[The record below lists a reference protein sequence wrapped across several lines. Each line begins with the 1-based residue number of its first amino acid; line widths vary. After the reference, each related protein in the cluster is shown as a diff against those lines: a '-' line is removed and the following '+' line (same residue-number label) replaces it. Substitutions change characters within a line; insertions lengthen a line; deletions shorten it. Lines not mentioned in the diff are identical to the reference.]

1 MNISLAKKEY
11 GSAYGVALLLFA
23 APYLPFPL
31 TFLAVIFSA
40 IYFLCQ
46 KKYRD
51 ALFSKKSSYI
61 LAAFLAYTII
71 IAVVNKNLMGIA
83 ASVTFILILL
93 SAGCLSGVFTEP
105 LFEKCLNLAALC
117 AGGVS
122 VLAIIEYVI
131 CKYALNQHSHRA
143 ALWFFNCN
151 YLASLLVFSIIICAY
166 KVLTK
171 QESNKAIYYICAA
184 LSAAGI
190 YCTASM
196 FSWVGLF
203 IGLATFLLCDRK
215 HQMLSV
221 LLLGAATMC
230 VVIYCLPEIVPRMD
244 LANITTDNRINIWTT
259 SIEAIKQSPIFGRG
273 FFTYYTVYE
282 GLGGYP
288 TTHAH
293 NIVIDSIL
301 SVGIIGT
308 VIVTVYLALF
318 YKRVSICKNSQSKSF
333 ISSLILAFTAATLA
347 HSMTDM
353 TFLWVQTGLLFALV
367 LSGIGIEEKILK
379 LS

>member
-1 MNISLAKKEY
+1 MFN
-11 GSAYGVALLLFA
+11 
-23 APYLPFPL
+23 
-31 TFLAVIFSA
+31 
-40 IYFLCQ
+40 
-46 KKYRD
+46 
-51 ALFSKKSSYI
+51 KKSSFI
-61 LAAFLAYTII
+61 LAAFLVYTII
-71 IAVVNKNLMGIA
+71 IAAVNMNLIGVG
-83 ASVTFILILL
+83 ASVTFVFIIIC
-93 SAGCLSGVFTEP
+93 AQCLSGIYTER
-105 LFEKCLNLAALC
+105 LFEKCLNVASLC

-122 VLAIIEYVI
+122 VLAIIEYVVFNFM
-131 CKYALNQHSHRA
+131 LNQPSHRA
-143 ALWFFNCN
+143 VLWFFNCN

-166 KVLTK
+166 KVLAK
-171 QESNKAIYYICAA
+171 SGGNKVIYYVCAV
-184 LSAAGI
+184 LSAIGI

-221 LLLGAATMC
+221 LLLGAATLC

-259 SIEAIKQSPIFGRG
+259 SIKAIERSPVFGRG
-273 FFTYYTVYE
+273 LFTYYTVYK

-293 NIVIDSIL
+293 NIIIDSIL

-308 VIVTVYLALF
+308 VIVTVYLTLF
-318 YKRVSICKNSQSKSF
+318 YKRVSICKNSQSKSY

-353 TFLWVQTGLLFALV
+353 TFLWVQTGLLLALV
-367 LSGIGIEEKILK
+367 LSGIGIEERILK
-379 LS
+379 L